1 MTPSQGGGQ
10 GQRRRAGA
18 VADRRHDHDHGG
30 SPGSFLAPI
39 SEGARPATLQLCC
52 PARARSDPYFDLD
65 KRTSRR
71 IIRQASLMMR
81 NSRTKEREDVGWGY
95 TNRTAGGQRE

>member
-1 MTPSQGGGQ
+1 MGWLFGIINVFHPNQSDPKSGFVSRAKFNSTPTMTY
-10 GQRRRAGA
+10 
-18 VADRRHDHDHGG
+18 
-30 SPGSFLAPI
+30 
-39 SEGARPATLQLCC
+39 ATTPKN
-52 PARARSDPYFDLD
+52 PARARSDPHFGLD
-65 KRTSRR
+65 IRTSRR